1 MKLFR
6 PGKITTKHIA
16 MPAKNSQIERELLS
30 PPGDTILET
39 IEHYKITQTELAERL
54 NKKPSKVHDLITG
67 KEPITLNTA
76 MQLEKVLGIAVDFW
90 MNREARYRE
99 KLARLE
105 EAEQAEANVDWVKAM
120 PLKELAACGQIKT
133 TKASGEAVDEVLRF
147 FGVASIEAW
156 HNVYERELEELA
168 DFRKADNYATTIAAL
183 AAWLR
188 TGELEMRKLTL
199 PEFDKAAFKQA
210 LDGSI
215 KELIVQHPADFA
227 LQLQQACKPCGVALV
242 YTPCF
247 PKVPVCG
254 ALRWMGGTPLIQLT
268 DRYKTNDQFW
278 FTFFHEAGHVLLH
291 GKKEMFIEPEKKAAK
306 LSDKE
311 KEANAFA
318 GKHLLP
324 ESALADLEDGFTEK
338 DVVALAKLHG
348 THPGIVVGRLQYLR
362 KADYT
367 FGTKLKE
374 KVALFPKRAS

>member
-1 MKLFR
+1 
-6 PGKITTKHIA
+6 
-16 MPAKNSQIERELLS
+16 MPAKNLQIERELLS

-54 NKKPSKVHDLITG
+54 DKKPSKVHDLITG

-76 MQLEKVLGIAVDFW
+76 MQLERVLGIAVDFW

-105 EAEQAEANVDWVKAM
+105 EAEQAEANVDWVRMM
-120 PLKELAACGQIKT
+120 PLKQLVACGQIKT
-133 TKASGEAVDEVLRF
+133 ARASGEAVDEILRF

-156 HNVYERELEELA
+156 HNVYEKELEELA
-168 DFRKADNYATTIAAL
+168 DFRKAENYITTIAAL

-188 TGELEMRKLTL
+188 TGELEMRKLSL
-199 PEFDKAAFKQA
+199 PEFDKPSFRQA
-210 LDGSI
+210 LDGKI
-215 KELIVQHPADFA
+215 KALVVEHPEDFA
-227 LQLQQACKPCGVALV
+227 EQLQYICTQCGVALA

-254 ALRWMGGTPLIQLT
+254 ATRWMGNTPLIQLT

-278 FTFFHEAGHVLLH
+278 FTFYHEAGHVLLH
-291 GKKEMFIEPEKKAAK
+291 GKKEMFIEPEKKEVK

-311 KEANAFA
+311 IEANAFA

-324 ESALADLEDGFTEK
+324 DTALNELKDGFTEN
-338 DVVALAKLHG
+338 DVVELAERYH
-348 THPGIVVGRLQYLR
+348 THPGIVVGRLQHLGW
-362 KADYT
+362 ADYM
-367 FGTKLKE
+367 FGTRLKE
-374 KVALFPKRAS
+374 KVSLFQKQKIS

>member
-1 MKLFR
+1 
-6 PGKITTKHIA
+6 
-16 MPAKNSQIERELLS
+16 MPAKNLQIERELLS

-39 IEHYKITQTELAERL
+39 IEHYKISQTELAERL

-76 MQLEKVLGIAVDFW
+76 LQLERVLGIAFDFW

-105 EAEQAEANVDWVKAM
+105 EAEQAEANVDWVKIM
-120 PLKELAACGQIKT
+120 PLKALVACGQIKT
-133 TKASGEAVDEVLRF
+133 AKASGEAVDEVLRF
-147 FGVASIEAW
+147 FGVASIDAW
-156 HNVYERELEELA
+156 HNVYEKELEELA
-168 DFRKADNYATTIAAL
+168 DFRKADNHTTTIAAL

-210 LDGSI
+210 LEESVKD
-215 KELIVQHPADFA
+215 LIVTHPTDFA
-227 LQLQQACKPCGVALV
+227 QQLQSLCKQCGVALV

-254 ALRWMGGTPLIQLT
+254 ATRWMGGHPLIQLT

-278 FTFFHEAGHVLLH
+278 FTFYHEAGHVLLH
-291 GKKEMFIEPEKKAAK
+291 GKKEMFIEPEKKAPK
-306 LSDKE
+306 LNEKE

-318 GKHLLP
+318 GKQLFPDSILD
-324 ESALADLEDGFTEK
+324 ELEDGFTER
-338 DVVALAKLHG
+338 DVAALAEAYH
-348 THPGIVVGRLQYLR
+348 THPGIIVGRLQYLGW
-362 KADYT
+362 ADYT
-367 FGTKLKE
+367 FGTRMKE
-374 KVALFPKRAS
+374 KINLFPKSL